1 MPERKAWRTAR
12 GYLRRLIAE
21 SEATVDAETDAP
33 TPLRPI
39 DLTDDASVA
48 AVLDLAVRVGEVTL
62 SSGTGVIDTVAQVKF
77 IAATYGLARCDVDVT
92 YNSITISADRGPT
105 RPPASTMRIVHYR
118 SLDFTRLAAVDRLTR
133 RIRLQAVPPDE
144 AYRAL
149 IAITSAPHPY
159 NRWVA
164 TLAWS
169 GMAAAIGAFLG
180 GGALVVVVSFFT
192 TMVID
197 RTNRILNKFGLPF
210 FFQNVVGGAIAAAP
224 AITLFTFA
232 DDLGIDINPSQVIAA
247 GIVVLLSGLS
257 LVGSVQDAITG
268 APITAAARLL
278 EVVMMTGGIIAGVA
292 FTLRVAVVLDAKVPV
307 LSALAPPDLTEFP
320 TKIIAGAIATL
331 MFALASYAER
341 RALTAA
347 ALGGAAGIACYLI
360 VAHLGFGPVVA
371 SSLAATVVGFAGG
384 TMARRA
390 YTPPLVVAVAGIT
403 PLLPG
408 LALYRGL
415 YATLNDQLLVG
426 ISSLLGAFAVG
437 SALAAGVTLGEW
449 FARVLRHPR
458 LFRTRTATR
467 TPRWY
472 RPG

>member
-1 MPERKAWRTAR
+1 MRPSTRSPT
-12 GYLRRLIAE
+12 RR
-21 SEATVDAETDAP
+21 

-62 SSGTGVIDTVAQVKF
+62 ASGTGVIDTVAQVKF

-164 TLAWS
+164 TFAWS

-224 AITLFTFA
+224 AITLFAFA
-232 DDLGIDINPSQVIAA
+232 DSLGIDINPSQVIAA

-292 FTLRVAVVLDAKVPV
+292 FTLRVAVIVHAKVPI
-307 LSALAPPDLTEFP
+307 LNTLAPPDLTEFP
-320 TKIIAGAIATL
+320 TKIIAGGIATM

-347 ALGGAAGIACYLI
+347 AFGGAAGIACYLI
-360 VAHLGFGPVVA
+360 VGAPRVRARGGVVA
-371 SSLAATVVGFAGG
+371 GRDRRRVRRRDDGAARVHAPAGRRGRRDHAAATGPGPLPRPVRDAERPTSGRDQLAA
-384 TMARRA
+384 RR
-390 YTPPLVVAVAGIT
+390 V
-403 PLLPG
+403 
-408 LALYRGL
+408 RGR
-415 YATLNDQLLVG
+415 
-426 ISSLLGAFAVG
+426 LGARSRGHPGGMVP
-437 SALAAGVTLGEW
+437 
-449 FARVLRHPR
+449 RVLRRPR
-458 LFRTRTATR
+458 LLRTWTATR